1 MSVLY
6 TDFVRNRQESG
17 LKVNHPASFAVR
29 LNGAKGKMDAKVHS
43 PSGALEK
50 CVVTELERGV
60 CVCACLFLLF
70 FLFVFCCCL
79 FFLIVKVISR
89 GFMET
94 SIRKAHTMK
103 SLQLTD
109 PSVLSSRQVRYPVHP
124 QGEWRPHHWCQI
136 QWLSHPGKSFPG
148 PSRGTRT
155 DWRAW
160 FGFSIRIRTG
170 ERNNRW
176 VTVLPAAALN
186 FSRHNCC
193 EPV

>member
-1 MSVLY
+1 MEPKARWMPKSTVPLELWRSVSS
-6 TDFVRNRQESG
+6 QSWKE
-17 LKVNHPASFAVR
+17 
-29 LNGAKGKMDAKVHS
+29 
-43 PSGALEK
+43 
-50 CVVTELERGV
+50 V
-60 CVCACLFLLF
+60 CVCACLGFFFLLF
-70 FLFVFCCCL
+70 L

-94 SIRKAHTMK
+94 SVRTKAHTMK

-186 FSRHNCC
+186 FSLHNCC

>member
-6 TDFVRNRQESG
+6 TDFVRNQQESG

-60 CVCACLFLLF
+60 CVCACLGFFFLLF
-70 FLFVFCCCL
+70 L

-94 SIRKAHTMK
+94 SVRTKAHTMK

-124 QGEWRPHHWCQI
+124 QGEWRPHH
-136 QWLSHPGKSFPG
+136 
-148 PSRGTRT
+148 
-155 DWRAW
+155 
-160 FGFSIRIRTG
+160 
-170 ERNNRW
+170 
-176 VTVLPAAALN
+176 
-186 FSRHNCC
+186 
-193 EPV
+193 

>member
-1 MSVLY
+1 M
-6 TDFVRNRQESG
+6 
-17 LKVNHPASFAVR
+17 NHPASFAVR

-60 CVCACLFLLF
+60 CVCACLGFFFLLF
-70 FLFVFCCCL
+70 L

-94 SIRKAHTMK
+94 SVRTKAHTMK

-124 QGEWRPHHWCQI
+124 QGEWRPHH
-136 QWLSHPGKSFPG
+136 
-148 PSRGTRT
+148 
-155 DWRAW
+155 
-160 FGFSIRIRTG
+160 
-170 ERNNRW
+170 
-176 VTVLPAAALN
+176 
-186 FSRHNCC
+186 
-193 EPV
+193 

>member
-60 CVCACLFLLF
+60 CVCVPVFVGFFVCFLL
-70 FLFVFCCCL
+70 LFI
-79 FFLIVKVISR
+79 FLIVKVISR

-124 QGEWRPHHWCQI
+124 QGEWRPHH
-136 QWLSHPGKSFPG
+136 
-148 PSRGTRT
+148 
-155 DWRAW
+155 
-160 FGFSIRIRTG
+160 
-170 ERNNRW
+170 
-176 VTVLPAAALN
+176 
-186 FSRHNCC
+186 
-193 EPV
+193 